1 MKFRACGPSPAHAL
15 KFHAVPSETAHGIFA
30 MLLHGKKNVM
40 LGDGTAFRPPVAVK
54 RGKEDER
61 TMEYNKMIRDMLPGD
76 QVEGYFA
83 LRTAQSRT
91 SNSGKPFLA
100 ASVADR
106 SGVIDAKAWDY
117 AGPISAA
124 DEGKVVKIRGTVSEF
139 RGAPQLT
146 IERIRLAGE
155 NDAVD
160 LSRLVPT
167 APIDADKT
175 MDHIRRIVESI
186 EDRDYRALCQETLR
200 RKGEALRTIP
210 AAKSVHHGFLGGLL
224 MHTWTMLR
232 AADFLS
238 GLYKDTVDRS
248 LLLAGT
254 LCHDLAKAEEFSF
267 SELGLVTEYSVK
279 GQLLGHLVMGAGD
292 AARLAEELGMP
303 EEKSVLLQH
312 MLLSHHGQPE
322 FGAAVVPMCAEAELL
337 SLIDTM
343 DSRME
348 IYRETLEEVP
358 EGAFSKR
365 IFALD
370 KKVYHHR

>member
-1 MKFRACGPSPAHAL
+1 MALLLCFCTAKRMLCGGRDR
-15 KFHAVPSETAHGIFA
+15 VPS
-30 MLLHGKKNVM
+30 
-40 LGDGTAFRPPVAVK
+40 PVAVK

-106 SGVIDAKAWDY
+106 SGVMDAKAWDY